1 MKFNDF
7 LTEATNWDS
16 EEATSYF
23 EQLDRMINNKQLTAY
38 MKLTDENYSTNTV
51 ALLKKAQV
59 AWSKIVALG
68 DDFLLTLPFATRTD
82 IEVAITDADSAP
94 TVVRGHVLAGDQ
106 HEDLNRLLIG
116 PGYVWARSPGGAL
129 PVVLNTWTP

>member
-1 MKFNDF
+1 MKFDDF

-59 AWSKIVALG
+59 AWNILS
-68 DDFLLTLPFATRTD
+68 DEFY
-82 IEVAITDADSAP
+82 SA
-94 TVVRGHVLAGDQ
+94 
-106 HEDLNRLLIG
+106 E
-116 PGYVWARSPGGAL
+116 
-129 PVVLNTWTP
+129 